1 MTTENAS
8 TIEAWNGVLFDKF
21 VRYRDVVIRGLSNHG
36 DRLLERVPPTAGARV
51 LDIGCGFGDMT
62 RRLAELVGPRGSAV
76 AVDAASRFVNAARQE
91 AASAGVTNAS
101 FFVADVQIDDLQ
113 GPYDF
118 AFSRFGTMFFQ
129 APVAA
134 FRNLARSL
142 KPGGRLGMVVW
153 RRREDNAWLHDSQV
167 AVRAIIPEEAES
179 KDEVTCGPGPF
190 SMANAD
196 LVSSQLLAAGF
207 TDVVLERYDADI
219 RVGAS
224 IDEVVEIGMDIGPAG
239 EIIRLA
245 GEIGQQKK
253 AEIVAALREVSK
265 KYLRPGGAFAPSS
278 TWIVSATR
286 P

>member
-1 MTTENAS
+1 MVTENAS

-36 DRLLERVPPTAGARV
+36 DRLLERFPPVAGARV

-62 RRLAELVGPRGSAV
+62 RQLAELVGPRGSAV
-76 AVDAASRFVNAARQE
+76 GVDAAPRFVESAAQE
-91 AASAGVTNAS
+91 ASSASVTNAS
-101 FFVADVQIDDLQ
+101 FLAADVQIDDLRGQ
-113 GPYDF
+113 YDF
-118 AFSRFGTMFFQ
+118 AFSRFGTMFFLS
-129 APVAA
+129 PVTA
-134 FRNLARSL
+134 FRNVARHL

-153 RRREDNAWLHDSQV
+153 RRREDNAWLYDSQV

-196 LVSSQLLAAGF
+196 LLSGQLLGAGF
-207 TDVVLERYDADI
+207 TDVVLERYDAEI
-219 RVGAS
+219 RVGS
-224 IDEVVEIGMDIGPAG
+224 SLDEVVEIGMDIGPAG

-245 GEIGQQKK
+245 GELGPQKK
-253 AEIVAALREVSK
+253 QEIIAALSEVAK